1 MPILP
6 IFLPTFWEPLLLFPL
21 LVLIIPIAIL
31 IGQRWRSGPLVSLSA
46 GAIIGMVIYLALLTM
61 TWSAFSPNFNPPF
74 GGYYTEAVMSLIGGA
89 VLLLG
94 ASALA
99 FADALR
105 GRRPAWAVIQCA
117 LVYGSFVGMLGFFLS
132 PVTYCGE
139 LPNGTYCSPFDYG
152 RFAIFAALSLAGP
165 LALLI
170 YALFAAFQRQPRALP
185 DGLTISRPTA
195 GEGGG
200 EQP

>member
-46 GAIIGMVIYLALLTM
+46 GAILGMVIYLALLAL
-61 TWSAFSPNFNPPF
+61 TWSSFSANFNQSF
-74 GGYYTEAVMSLIGGA
+74 GGYYTEAVLSLVGGA

-99 FADALR
+99 FADVLR
-105 GRRPAWAVIQCA
+105 GRRRVWLAPLCLFAYAT
-117 LVYGSFVGMLGFFLS
+117 FVGTLGF
-132 PVTYCGE
+132 VTTPLRFCGDA
-139 LPNGTYCSPFDYG
+139 LGGPNGGPSCAPPDFSL
-152 RFAIFAALSLAGP
+152 FAIFGALSLAGP
-165 LALLI
+165 IATLLYALL
-170 YALFAAFQRQPRALP
+170 AHGRAAPAPARE
-185 DGLTISRPTA
+185 S
-195 GEGGG
+195 
-200 EQP
+200 EQPVGAGG

>member
-21 LVLIIPIAIL
+21 LVLVIPIAIL

-46 GAIIGMVIYLALLTM
+46 GAVLGMVIYLALLTL
-61 TWSAFSPNFNPPF
+61 TWSSFSTYPYQPF
-74 GGYYTEAVMSLIGGA
+74 GGYYTLAVLSLIGGA

-105 GRRPAWAVIQCA
+105 GRRLAWAVTQCA
-117 LVYGSFVGMLGFFLS
+117 LVYGGFVGMLGFFLS
-132 PVTYCGE
+132 PVTYCKG
-139 LPNGTYCSPFDYG
+139 LPNGTYCTPFDYG
-152 RFAIFAALSLAGP
+152 RFALFAVLSLAGP
-165 LALLI
+165 LATLL
-170 YALFAAFQRQPRALP
+170 YALLAQGRTAPAP
-185 DGLTISRPTA
+185 DR
-195 GEGGG
+195 EV
-200 EQP
+200 EQPPLAGD

>member
-46 GAIIGMVIYLALLTM
+46 GAILGMVIYLALLAL
-61 TWSAFSPNFNPPF
+61 TWSSFSANFNQSF
-74 GGYYTEAVMSLIGGA
+74 GGYYTEAVLSLVGGA

-99 FADALR
+99 FADVLR
-105 GRRPAWAVIQCA
+105 GRRRVWAVIQCA

-139 LPNGTYCSPFDYG
+139 LPSGTYCTPFDYG
-152 RFAIFAALSLAGP
+152 RFAIFGALSLAGP
-165 LALLI
+165 IATLLYALL
-170 YALFAAFQRQPRALP
+170 AHGRAAPAPAR
-185 DGLTISRPTA
+185 
-195 GEGGG
+195 EV
-200 EQP
+200 EQPVGAGG